1 MIAESLNRKIPSKEV
16 SENLLNIMNKLNSIN
31 SLFFG
36 KSVAIS
42 SDLARIAN
50 KKLNYS
56 NNKINDLL
64 NYNFKPIKESI
75 YLIAKEFNESMK

>member
-1 MIAESLNRKIPSKEV
+1 
-16 SENLLNIMNKLNSIN
+16 
-31 SLFFG
+31 LFFG

-64 NYNFKPIKESI
+64 NYNFKPIKELI